1 MIKTAA
7 VEKLTSKI
15 DEKKAE
21 ELSKFLDYLPT
32 INESLE
38 KIKELKESGAL
49 DAIVNFSY
57 AIKSLKDA
65 LNDDSVQNLGNMV
78 STLMLLLS
86 TTSYHVDDVNS
97 IIDQS
102 STLNYIVTRLKE
114 LKESGAFDTLVN
126 FAYALKSLRDA
137 LTDDAITN
145 IGSTLSLLLDFLP
158 RAQEFLNYALNPSVL
173 KVMKAL
179 NSEEATKLLS
189 NPPKVTLGG
198 IVKQMT
204 DDDVQKGI
212 GVLFTI
218 AKILGKSYSEQK

>member
-1 MIKTAA
+1 VIRTAA

-15 DEKKAE
+15 DEQKAE

-32 INESLE
+32 INDSLE

-49 DAIVNFSY
+49 DAIINFSY

-65 LNDDSVQNLGNMV
+65 LNDDSIQNLGNML
-78 STLMLLLS
+78 STFMLLLS
-86 TTSYHVDDVNS
+86 TTGEHANDVNQ
-97 IIDQS
+97 IISQA
-102 STLNYIVTRLKE
+102 STINYTITKLKE
-114 LKESGAFDTLVN
+114 LKESGAFDVLVN

-145 IGSTLSLLLDFLP
+145 IGTTLSLLLDFLP
-158 RAQEFLNYALNPSVL
+158 RAQEFLNYALNPSIL
-173 KVMKAL
+173 KIMKAL
-179 NSEEATKLLS
+179 SSDEATKLLT

-212 GVLFTI
+212 GVLFAI
-218 AKILGKSYSEQK
+218 AKIIGKSYSQK

>member
-1 MIKTAA
+1 MIRTAA

-15 DEKKAE
+15 DEQKAE

-32 INESLE
+32 INDSLE

-49 DAIVNFSY
+49 DAIINFSY

-65 LNDDSVQNLGNMV
+65 LNDDSIQNLGNML
-78 STLMLLLS
+78 STFMLLLS
-86 TTSYHVDDVNS
+86 TTGEHANDVNQ
-97 IIDQS
+97 IISQA
-102 STLNYIVTRLKE
+102 STINYTITKLKE
-114 LKESGAFDTLVN
+114 LKESGAFDVLVN

-145 IGSTLSLLLDFLP
+145 IGTTLSLLLDFLP
-158 RAQEFLNYALNPSVL
+158 RAQEFLNYALNPSIL
-173 KVMKAL
+173 KIMKAL
-179 NSEEATKLLS
+179 SSDEATKLLT

-212 GVLFTI
+212 GVLFAI
-218 AKILGKSYSEQK
+218 AKIIGKSYSQK

>member
-1 MIKTAA
+1 VIRTAA

-15 DEKKAE
+15 DEQKAE

-32 INESLE
+32 INDSLE

-49 DAIVNFSY
+49 DAIINFSY

-65 LNDDSVQNLGNMV
+65 LNDDSIQNLGNML
-78 STLMLLLS
+78 STFMLLLS
-86 TTSYHVDDVNS
+86 TTGEHANDVNK
-97 IIDQS
+97 IISQA
-102 STLNYIVTRLKE
+102 STINYTITKLKE
-114 LKESGAFDTLVN
+114 LKESGAFDVLVN

-145 IGSTLSLLLDFLP
+145 IGTTLSLLLDFLP
-158 RAQEFLNYALNPSVL
+158 RAQEFLNYALNPSIL
-173 KVMKAL
+173 KIMKAL
-179 NSEEATKLLS
+179 SSDEATKLLT

-212 GVLFTI
+212 GVLFAI
-218 AKILGKSYSEQK
+218 AKIIGKSYSQK

>member
-1 MIKTAA
+1 VIRTAS

-15 DEKKAE
+15 DEQKAE

-32 INESLE
+32 INDSLE

-49 DAIVNFSY
+49 DAIINFSY

-65 LNDDSVQNLGNMV
+65 LNDDSIQNLGNML
-78 STLMLLLS
+78 STFMLLLS
-86 TTSYHVDDVNS
+86 TTGEHANDVNQ
-97 IIDQS
+97 IISQA
-102 STLNYIVTRLKE
+102 STINYTITKLKE
-114 LKESGAFDTLVN
+114 LRESGAFDVLVN

-145 IGSTLSLLLDFLP
+145 IGTTLSLLLDFLP
-158 RAQEFLNYALNPSVL
+158 RAEEFLNYALNPSIL
-173 KVMKAL
+173 KIMKAL
-179 NSEEATKLLS
+179 SSDEATKLLT

-204 DDDVQKGI
+204 DDNVQKGI
-212 GVLFTI
+212 GVLFAI
-218 AKILGKSYSEQK
+218 AKIIGKSYSQK

>member
-1 MIKTAA
+1 MIRTAA

-15 DEKKAE
+15 DEQKAE

-32 INESLE
+32 INDSLE

-49 DAIVNFSY
+49 DAIINFSY

-65 LNDDSVQNLGNMV
+65 LNDDSIQNLGNML
-78 STLMLLLS
+78 STFMLLLS
-86 TTSYHVDDVNS
+86 TTGEHANDVNQ
-97 IIDQS
+97 IISQV
-102 STLNYIVTRLKE
+102 STINYTITKLKE
-114 LKESGAFDTLVN
+114 LKESGAFDVLVN

-137 LTDDAITN
+137 LTDDAIIN
-145 IGSTLSLLLDFLP
+145 IGTTLSLLLDFLP
-158 RAQEFLNYALNPSVL
+158 RAQEFLNYALNPSIL
-173 KVMKAL
+173 KIMKAL
-179 NSEEATKLLS
+179 SSDEATKLLT

-212 GVLFTI
+212 GVLFAI
-218 AKILGKSYSEQK
+218 AKIIGKSYSQK

>member
-1 MIKTAA
+1 MIRTAA

-15 DEKKAE
+15 DEQKAQ

-32 INESLE
+32 INDSLE

-49 DAIVNFSY
+49 DAIINFSY

-65 LNDDSVQNLGNMV
+65 LNDDSIQNLGNML
-78 STLMLLLS
+78 STFMLLLS
-86 TTSYHVDDVNS
+86 TTGEHANDVNQ
-97 IIDQS
+97 IISQA
-102 STLNYIVTRLKE
+102 STINYIITKLKE
-114 LKESGAFDTLVN
+114 LKESGAFDVLVN

-145 IGSTLSLLLDFLP
+145 IGTTLSLLLDFLP
-158 RAQEFLNYALNPSVL
+158 RAQEFLNYALNPPIL
-173 KVMKAL
+173 KIMKAL
-179 NSEEATKLLS
+179 SSDEATKLLT

-212 GVLFTI
+212 GVLFAI
-218 AKILGKSYSEQK
+218 AKIIGKSYSQK

>member
-1 MIKTAA
+1 MIRTAA

-15 DEKKAE
+15 DEQKAE

-32 INESLE
+32 INDSLE

-49 DAIVNFSY
+49 DAIINFSY

-65 LNDDSVQNLGNMV
+65 LNDDSIQNLGNML
-78 STLMLLLS
+78 STFMLLLS
-86 TTSYHVDDVNS
+86 TTGEHANDVNQ
-97 IIDQS
+97 IISQA
-102 STLNYIVTRLKE
+102 STINYTITKLKE
-114 LKESGAFDTLVN
+114 LKESGAFDVLVN
-126 FAYALKSLRDA
+126 FAYAIKSLRDA

-145 IGSTLSLLLDFLP
+145 IGTTLSLLLDFLP
-158 RAQEFLNYALNPSVL
+158 KAQEFLNYALNPSIL
-173 KVMKAL
+173 KIMKAL
-179 NSEEATKLLS
+179 SSDEATKLLT

-212 GVLFTI
+212 GVLFAI
-218 AKILGKSYSEQK
+218 AKIIGKS

>member
-1 MIKTAA
+1 MIRTAA

-15 DEKKAE
+15 DEQKAE

-32 INESLE
+32 INDSLE

-49 DAIVNFSY
+49 DAIINFSY

-65 LNDDSVQNLGNMV
+65 LNDDSIQNLGNML
-78 STLMLLLS
+78 STFMLLLS
-86 TTSYHVDDVNS
+86 TTGEHANDVNQ
-97 IIDQS
+97 IISQA
-102 STLNYIVTRLKE
+102 STINYTITKLKE
-114 LKESGAFDTLVN
+114 LKESGAFDVLVN
-126 FAYALKSLRDA
+126 FAYAIKSLRDA

-145 IGSTLSLLLDFLP
+145 IGTTLSLLLDFLP
-158 RAQEFLNYALNPSVL
+158 RAQEFLNYALNPSIL
-173 KVMKAL
+173 KIMKAL
-179 NSEEATKLLS
+179 SSDEATKLLT

-212 GVLFTI
+212 GVLFAI
-218 AKILGKSYSEQK
+218 AKIIGKSYSQK

>member
-1 MIKTAA
+1 MKTAA
-7 VEKLTSKI
+7 VEKITSKI

-32 INESLE
+32 INDFLE

-49 DAIVNFSY
+49 DAIINFSY

-65 LNDDSVQNLGNMV
+65 LNDDSIQNLGNML
-78 STLMLLLS
+78 STFMALLS
-86 TTSYHVDDVNS
+86 TTSEHANDVNQ
-97 IIDQS
+97 IINQANTIS
-102 STLNYIVTRLKE
+102 YTITKLKE
-114 LKESGAFDTLVN
+114 LKESGAFDVLVN

-145 IGSTLSLLLDFLP
+145 IGTTLSLLLDFLP
-158 RAQEFLNYALNPSVL
+158 RAQEFLNYALNPSIL
-173 KVMKAL
+173 KIIKAL
-179 NSEEATKLLS
+179 SSDEATKLLA

-218 AKILGKSYSEQK
+218 AKIIGKSYSKQK

>member
-1 MIKTAA
+1 VIRTAA

-15 DEKKAE
+15 DEQKAQ

-32 INESLE
+32 INDSLE

-49 DAIVNFSY
+49 DAIINFSY

-65 LNDDSVQNLGNMV
+65 LNDDSIQNLGNML
-78 STLMLLLS
+78 STFMLLLS
-86 TTSYHVDDVNS
+86 TTGEHANDVNQ
-97 IIDQS
+97 IISQA
-102 STLNYIVTRLKE
+102 STINYTITKLKE
-114 LKESGAFDTLVN
+114 LKESGAFDVLVN

-145 IGSTLSLLLDFLP
+145 IGTTLSLLLDFLP
-158 RAQEFLNYALNPSVL
+158 RAQEFLNYALNPPIL
-173 KVMKAL
+173 KIMKAL
-179 NSEEATKLLS
+179 SSDEATKLLT

-212 GVLFTI
+212 GVLFAI
-218 AKILGKSYSEQK
+218 AKIIGKSYSQK

>member
-1 MIKTAA
+1 VIRTAA

-15 DEKKAE
+15 DEQKAE

-32 INESLE
+32 INDSLE

-49 DAIVNFSY
+49 DAIINFSY

-65 LNDDSVQNLGNMV
+65 LNDDSIQNLGNML
-78 STLMLLLS
+78 STFMLLLS
-86 TTSYHVDDVNS
+86 TTGEHANDVNQ
-97 IIDQS
+97 IISQA
-102 STLNYIVTRLKE
+102 STINYTITKLKE
-114 LKESGAFDTLVN
+114 LKESGAFDVLVN
-126 FAYALKSLRDA
+126 FAYAVKSLRDA

-145 IGSTLSLLLDFLP
+145 IGTTLSLLLDFLP
-158 RAQEFLNYALNPSVL
+158 RAQEFLNYALNPSIL
-173 KVMKAL
+173 KIMKAL
-179 NSEEATKLLS
+179 SSDEATKLLT

-212 GVLFTI
+212 GVLFAI
-218 AKILGKSYSEQK
+218 AKIIGKSYSQK

>member
-1 MIKTAA
+1 VIRTAA

-15 DEKKAE
+15 DEQKAE

-32 INESLE
+32 INDSLE

-49 DAIVNFSY
+49 DAIINFSY

-65 LNDDSVQNLGNMV
+65 LNDDSIQNLGNML
-78 STLMLLLS
+78 STFMLLLS
-86 TTSYHVDDVNS
+86 TTGEHASDVNQ
-97 IIDQS
+97 IISQA
-102 STLNYIVTRLKE
+102 STINYTITKLKE
-114 LKESGAFDTLVN
+114 LKESGAFDILVN
-126 FAYALKSLRDA
+126 FAYAVKSLRDA

-145 IGSTLSLLLDFLP
+145 IGTTLSLLLDFLP
-158 RAQEFLNYALNPSVL
+158 RAQEFLNYALNPSIL
-173 KVMKAL
+173 KIMKAL
-179 NSEEATKLLS
+179 SSDEATKLLT

-212 GVLFTI
+212 GVLFAI
-218 AKILGKSYSEQK
+218 AKIIGKSYSQK

>member
-1 MIKTAA
+1 MAA

-32 INESLE
+32 INDSLE

-65 LNDDSVQNLGNMV
+65 LNDDSVQNLGNII

-86 TTSYHVDDVNS
+86 TTSYHIDEINS

-102 STLNYIVTRLKE
+102 NTLNYVVTKLKE
-114 LKESGAFDTLVN
+114 LKESGAFDVLVN
-126 FAYALKSLRDA
+126 FAYGLKSLRDA
-137 LTDDAITN
+137 LTDDAIAN
-145 IGSTLSLLLDFLP
+145 IGTTLSLFLDFLP

-179 NSEEATKLLS
+179 SSEEATKLLY

-204 DDDVQKGI
+204 DDDIQRGMGI
-212 GVLFTI
+212 LFTI
-218 AKILGKSYSEQK
+218 AKIIGKSYSQQK

>member
-1 MIKTAA
+1 VIRTAA

-15 DEKKAE
+15 DEQKAE

-32 INESLE
+32 INDSLE

-49 DAIVNFSY
+49 DAIINFSY

-65 LNDDSVQNLGNMV
+65 LNDDSIQNLGNML
-78 STLMLLLS
+78 STFMLLLS
-86 TTSYHVDDVNS
+86 TTGEHANDVNQ
-97 IIDQS
+97 IISQV
-102 STLNYIVTRLKE
+102 STINYTITKLKE
-114 LKESGAFDTLVN
+114 LKESGAFDVLVN

-137 LTDDAITN
+137 LTDDAIIN
-145 IGSTLSLLLDFLP
+145 IGTTLSLLLDFLP
-158 RAQEFLNYALNPSVL
+158 RAQEFLNYALNPSIL
-173 KVMKAL
+173 KIMKAL
-179 NSEEATKLLS
+179 SSDEATKLLT

-212 GVLFTI
+212 GVLFAI
-218 AKILGKSYSEQK
+218 AKIIGKSYSQK

>member
-1 MIKTAA
+1 MIRTAA

-15 DEKKAE
+15 DEHKAE

-32 INESLE
+32 INDSLE

-49 DAIVNFSY
+49 DAIINFSY

-65 LNDDSVQNLGNMV
+65 LNDDSIQNLGNML
-78 STLMLLLS
+78 STFMLLLS
-86 TTSYHVDDVNS
+86 TTGEHANDVNQ
-97 IIDQS
+97 IISQA
-102 STLNYIVTRLKE
+102 STINYTITKLKE
-114 LKESGAFDTLVN
+114 LKESGAFDVLVN

-145 IGSTLSLLLDFLP
+145 IGTTLSLLLDFLP
-158 RAQEFLNYALNPSVL
+158 RAQEFLNYALNPSIL
-173 KVMKAL
+173 KIMKAL
-179 NSEEATKLLS
+179 SSDEATKLLT

-212 GVLFTI
+212 GVLFAI
-218 AKILGKSYSEQK
+218 AKIIGKSYSQK

>member
-1 MIKTAA
+1 MIRTAA

-15 DEKKAE
+15 DEQKAE

-32 INESLE
+32 INDSLE

-49 DAIVNFSY
+49 DAIINFSY

-65 LNDDSVQNLGNMV
+65 LNDDSIQNLGNML
-78 STLMLLLS
+78 STFMLLLS
-86 TTSYHVDDVNS
+86 TTGEHANDVNQ
-97 IIDQS
+97 IISQA
-102 STLNYIVTRLKE
+102 STINYTITKLKE
-114 LKESGAFDTLVN
+114 LKESGAFDVLVN
-126 FAYALKSLRDA
+126 FAYAVKSLRDA

-145 IGSTLSLLLDFLP
+145 IGTTLSLLLDFLP
-158 RAQEFLNYALNPSVL
+158 RAQEFLNYALNPSIL
-173 KVMKAL
+173 KIMKAL
-179 NSEEATKLLS
+179 SSDEATKLLT

-212 GVLFTI
+212 GVLFAI
-218 AKILGKSYSEQK
+218 AKIIGKSYSQK